1 MYNDTHMWEVIATGI
16 AMISID
22 YVYLNAIKNYF
33 QWQIQTIQNSPMK
46 VNLWGAI
53 LCYLFLV
60 AGLYYFIIRE
70 KRGYLDA
77 FILGLVIYGVFEAT
91 NYALF
96 KDWALSTVAMD
107 TIWGGVLFTLT
118 TLVVYKI
125 RSIL

>member
-1 MYNDTHMWEVIATGI
+1 MWEVIATGI